1 MHTWFRT
8 DEAFVFDTDG
18 RHLETRSLVAD
29 STLLSFDYEDSG
41 GGTNLT
47 SVTNKRKHVIKIS
60 RSPESGQVRIS
71 LNGGSNDHLLK
82 PSLSHPDSLGSV
94 TFPSGKKI
102 KLRYDEE
109 GDLVQLVDD
118 GNFVRQL
125 WKKSGLVHGLVT
137 GGFFSF
143 PISYDG
149 WKLI

>member
-29 STLLSFDYEDSG
+29 STLLTFNYEDSG
-41 GGTNLT
+41 RLT
-47 SVTNKRKHVIKIS
+47 SVTNKRKHGIKIS
-60 RSPESGQVRIS
+60 RSSESGQVRIS

-82 PSLSHPDSLGSV
+82 PSLSHPDSLGSA

-125 WKKSGLVHGLVT
+125 WKKSGLVT
-137 GGFFSF
+137 GGFFSPF
-143 PISYDG
+143 PTMAGS
-149 WKLI
+149 